1 MHRDGACAQLKE
13 RLMNAIEEQRMLVI
27 SCSPG
32 CALEAMMF
40 ECPDLT
46 WGRVFCEV
54 DRMGWSGQVRL
65 TA

>member
-1 MHRDGACAQLKE
+1 
-13 RLMNAIEEQRMLVI
+13 MNAIEEQRMLVI